1 MTFFS
6 EKRIGGVIAIIFGI
20 IALLEANSLYTY
32 SLNLLTGDHALPGL
46 IGMLLVL
53 VGISLFFGKQEENK
67 GDFPTGKLLVTLIA
81 TIILLFVYCFLITVI
96 GYVFSTFVAS
106 VLLIKLIG
114 KKSWILSVVIGGVIT
129 TVLYYVF
136 IVLLNTPFPSGMF
149 LL

>member
-6 EKRIGGVIAIIFGI
+6 EKRIGGVIAIIFGV

-46 IGMLLVL
+46 IGVMLVL

-67 GDFPTGKLLVTLIA
+67 VVFPTGKLLLTIIA
-81 TIILLFVYCFLITVI
+81 TILFLFMYCFLITVI
-96 GYVFSTFVAS
+96 GYVFSTLVAS

-114 KKSWILSVVIGGVIT
+114 KKSWILSLITGGVIT
-129 TVLYYVF
+129 AFLYYVF
-136 IVLLNTPFPSGMF
+136 IVLLNTPFPSGLF

>member
-46 IGMLLVL
+46 IGILLVL
-53 VGISLFFGKQEENK
+53 VGISLFFGKQEANK
-67 GDFPTGKLLVTLIA
+67 VEFPTGKLLYTLIA
-81 TIILLFVYCFLITVI
+81 TILLLFIYCFLITII
-96 GYVFSTFVAS
+96 GYVVSTCVVS
-106 VLLIKLIG
+106 VLLIRLIG
-114 KKSWILSVVIGGVIT
+114 KRAWMLSLIIGGVIT
-129 TVLYYVF
+129 AVLYYVF

-149 LL
+149 YF